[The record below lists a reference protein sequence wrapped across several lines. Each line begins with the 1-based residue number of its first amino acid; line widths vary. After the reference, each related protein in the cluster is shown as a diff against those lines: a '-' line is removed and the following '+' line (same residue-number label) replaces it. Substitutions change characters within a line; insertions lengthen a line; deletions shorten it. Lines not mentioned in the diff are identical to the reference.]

1 MARVYIG
8 IGSNI
13 DKHLHIP
20 RVIAELQT
28 EFGEIAVSPVYRT
41 TAVGFEGED
50 FYNLVV
56 GLNTRQ
62 TPREMFHYLRS
73 LEAAHERRRTSG
85 NQFVAR
91 TLDLDQLLYDDQQI
105 HDGKLSI
112 PHDDIVQYA
121 FVLKPL
127 ADIAPD
133 LIHPVLQKSMQSLW
147 QEFDQNSNPMQQL
160 SLADISQA
168 DAIKPAH

>member
-20 RVIAELQT
+20 RVIEELQA
-28 EFGEIAVSPVYRT
+28 EFGEVTVSPVYQT

-56 GLNTRQ
+56 AVNTRQ
-62 TPREMFHYLRS
+62 TPREMYRYLRS

-85 NQFVAR
+85 NQFIAR

-105 HDGKLSI
+105 DDGSLSI
-112 PHDDIVQYA
+112 PHDDIVRYA

-133 LIHPVLQKSMQSLW
+133 LIHPVLQKSMRILW
-147 QEFDQNSNPMQQL
+147 QEFDQNAMPMQQL

-168 DAIKPAH
+168 DAVKSAR

>member
-20 RVIAELQT
+20 QVIEELRA
-28 EFGEIAVSPVYRT
+28 EFGEITVSPVYQT

-62 TPREMFHYLRS
+62 TPQEMFRYLRA
-73 LEAAHERRRTSG
+73 LEAVHDRKRTGG
-85 NQFVAR
+85 NQYIAR

-105 HDGKLSI
+105 DDGTLNI
-112 PHDDIVQYA
+112 PHDDVVRYA

-133 LIHPVLQKSMQSLW
+133 LIHPVLQKSMQVLW
-147 QEFDQNSNPMQQL
+147 QEFDQDSIQMRQL
-160 SLADISQA
+160 SFADIPQA
-168 DAIKPAH
+168 GAIKSVH